1 MHASDLRSISEIALL
16 SAKIQTLDDFESW
29 CRGPVRRFLPYGT
42 LLCAAGQLRGDLI
55 RLDALLPVDYAP
67 EHLALIPR
75 DASLKDRKVIEVW
88 LRTREP
94 QIVTCETAIQRLSTL
109 ELKEFIGFELQNIAA
124 HGVIEPDASRATYF
138 SFSRMPQ
145 PLPPDIALR
154 LTLLVPHLHL
164 ALCNLRALQNASRSP
179 HSLLESA
186 SPKLTQCDF
195 QVLYGL
201 MRGLKNADIAREAHR
216 SPHTI
221 KHQLAALMRKLGT
234 GNRAETVAKAVAL
247 GIALPPINRD

>member
-1 MHASDLRSISEIALL
+1 MHASDISTITEIAFL
-16 SAKIQTLDDFESW
+16 AVKIQTLGDFESW
-29 CRGPVRRFLPYGT
+29 CRGPVRRFLPHGT
-42 LLCAAGQLRGDLI
+42 LLCAAGQLHGNLI

-94 QIVTCETAIQRLSTL
+94 QIVTSNLARQCLSAL
-109 ELKEFIGFELQNIAA
+109 ELKEFIAFELQNIAA

-138 SFSRMPQ
+138 SFSRMPL

-164 ALCNLRALQNASRSP
+164 ALCNLRALQKASRLP
-179 HSLLESA
+179 LESKL
-186 SPKLTQCDF
+186 PKLTRCDY

-201 MRGLKNADIAREAHR
+201 MRGLKNAEIALEAHR

-247 GIALPPINRD
+247 GIALPPIN

>member
-1 MHASDLRSISEIALL
+1 MHASDLSSIAEIALL
-16 SAKIQTLDDFESW
+16 AVKIQTLEDFKSW
-29 CRGPVRRFLPYGT
+29 CRGPIRRFLPHGT
-42 LLCAAGQLRGDLI
+42 LLCAAGQLHGNLI

-75 DASLKDRKVIEVW
+75 DASLTDRKVIEVW

-94 QIVTCETAIQRLSTL
+94 QVVTSNLARQCLSAL
-109 ELKEFIGFELQNIAA
+109 ELNEFIAFELENIAA

-138 SFSRMPQ
+138 SFSRMPL

-164 ALCNLRALQNASRSP
+164 ALCNLRAMQNTSRAVPENTSP
-179 HSLLESA
+179 A
-186 SPKLTQCDF
+186 LTRCDY

-201 MRGLKNADIAREAHR
+201 MRGLKNAEIALEVHR

-221 KHQLAALMRKLGT
+221 KHQLAALVRKLGAC
-234 GNRAETVAKAVAL
+234 NRAETVAKAVAL
-247 GIALPPINRD
+247 GVALPPQSTESK